1 VVFDPQ
7 GTALCAIEQAHRDG
21 AIGWKKP
28 LSCHLYPIRVTAYR
42 AFDALNYDR
51 WKVCDPAC
59 QLGDALKVP
68 VYKFLQEPLVRAYGQ
83 PWYDE
88 LCEVAEVINNLPP
101 DV

>member
-1 VVFDPQ
+1 
-7 GTALCAIEQAHRDG
+7 
-21 AIGWKKP
+21 
-28 LSCHLYPIRVTAYR
+28 LYPIRVTTYR

-59 QLGDALKVP
+59 QLGEALKVP

-83 PWYDE
+83 TWYDE